1 MRLDAACAMATGK
14 GRKECREAIRKGLV
28 TVDGNPV
35 KKADV
40 SITKENTVCFAGELL
55 DLREHLYFMLHKPVD
70 TVCTTEDLPES
81 VLKLFQEKYR
91 KRLFCVGRL
100 DKDTT
105 GLLLLTDDGDFDHRL
120 MSPKHHAQKEYLV
133 TLTRPLSE
141 DDIARMEPGMTLE
154 NGETTLPCQ
163 VIKTGENTC
172 KILLSEGKYH
182 QVKRMFAAVS
192 NRVVGLHR
200 NSIGG
205 LVLDSTLASG
215 QFRELTEDEV
225 SFLSQI

>member
-14 GRKECREAIRKGLV
+14 GRKECRDAVRKGLV
-28 TVDGNPV
+28 TVDGKIV
-35 KKADV
+35 KKADFSV
-40 SITKENTVCFAGELL
+40 TEKDRVCFSGEEL
-55 DLREHLYFMLHKPVD
+55 DLRQHLYFMLHKPVD

-81 VLKLFQEKYR
+81 VLKLFSEKYR

-105 GLLLLTDDGDFDHRL
+105 GLLLLTDDGEFDHRL
-120 MSPKHHAQKEYLV
+120 MSPKHHAEKEYSV
-133 TLTRPLSE
+133 TLARPLSD
-141 DDIARMEPGMTLE
+141 DDIARIEPGMTLE

-163 VIKTGENTC
+163 VIRTGENTC
-172 KILLSEGKYH
+172 KIVLSEGKYH

-200 NSIGG
+200 NSVGG
-205 LVLDSTLASG
+205 LVLDSALVPG
-215 QFRELTEDEV
+215 QFRELTEGEV